1 MGGVG
6 GDKAQW
12 TRGAGSC
19 TRYPQTRR
27 TRPRGPGPQES
38 VRTAGVLSHGPGS
51 RLSSVRDAAS
61 AEGPAASGGR
71 LTEACLQVSGGPE
84 ASLGSR
90 CLPQDGW
97 RPPGLAAAPAH
108 SGQRARARRSWPQK
122 SPVTPHWATRSSRGA
137 HCQGRE
143 SGCWEGEYQGAWE
156 RTFNL
161 SNGLPCPGPQKED
174 SVKRPG
180 RCPRSRP
187 SGLVPLQRLKL
198 WDPFGACAWGV
209 RLGPAL
215 GSRLV

>member
-6 GDKAQW
+6 GDEAQW

-27 TRPRGPGPQES
+27 TPPLVPGPQES

-61 AEGPAASGGR
+61 AEGLAASGGR
-71 LTEACLQVSGGPE
+71 LTEACLQVSGGRRPHWVPG
-84 ASLGSR
+84 AFPRIAGGLPAWQ
-90 CLPQDGW
+90 LPQPTAARERG
-97 RPPGLAAAPAH
+97 PGGAGLRSRQSLHTGRLDPAVE
-108 SGQRARARRSWPQK
+108 P
-122 SPVTPHWATRSSRGA
+122 
-137 HCQGRE
+137 CQGRE

-174 SVKRPG
+174 SVKTPG